1 MPGLRLLI
9 ALVACSAFLALA
21 EAIAD
26 PGQARRLRRKV
37 SAPAMRKLRC
47 RLSMLVEDLLRRRA
61 TAKAAAGL
69 RKLLREYG
77 FTESEPGRWE
87 GTLTP
92 TINSIEITLPTK
104 KQPRSPAFYALIIV
118 IANLVAVGAVAFG
131 LAWLVA
137 AVTEL
142 AKSFLLPFVEVKVS
156 FNVEWTSP
164 RGPLVPLEGRHGVGR
179 RLRSAEFRERI
190 QCPSS

>member
-1 MPGLRLLI
+1 LI

-47 RLSMLVEDLLRRRA
+47 RLSMLVEDFLRRRA

-92 TINSIEITLPTK
+92 TINSIELPTK
-104 KQPRSPAFYALIIV
+104 KQQPRSPAFYALIIV
-118 IANLVAVGAVAFG
+118 IANLVAVGAAAFG

-142 AKSFLLPFVEVKVS
+142 AKTFLLPFVEVEAS

-164 RGPLVPLEGRHGVGR
+164 RGPLVPLEGRHGAGR

>member
-26 PGQARRLRRKV
+26 PGQARHLRRKV

-47 RLSMLVEDLLRRRA
+47 RLSMLVEDFLRRR

-142 AKSFLLPFVEVKVS
+142 AKSFLLPFIEVEVS
-156 FNVEWTSP
+156 FNVEYVTE
-164 RGPLVPLEGRHGVGR
+164 RTFRAVGGPPWGGP
-179 RLRSAEFRERI
+179 SASVR
-190 QCPSS
+190 